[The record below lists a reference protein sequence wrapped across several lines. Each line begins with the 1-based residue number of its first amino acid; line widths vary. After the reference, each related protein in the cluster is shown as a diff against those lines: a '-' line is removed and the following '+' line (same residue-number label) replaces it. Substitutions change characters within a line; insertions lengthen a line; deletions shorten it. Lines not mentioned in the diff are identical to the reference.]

1 MNIAL
6 IDGDAVLQV
15 GPYKELFPNTSFPP
29 SGPSDEFLADNNA
42 KRINLWRPYDANTEK
57 LASCA
62 PYIEGEWVYTVT
74 VEPLTPEELQAR
86 IDSQSST
93 VRAQRNALLQ
103 GCDWT
108 QLSDSPV
115 DKNEWATYRQ
125 QLRDVT
131 TQSGFPWEVVW
142 PVAPVN

>member
-15 GPYKELFPNTSFPP
+15 GPYKELFANTSFPP

-57 LASCA
+57 LVACA

-86 IDSQSST
+86 IESQWST

-115 DKNEWATYRQ
+115 DKTEWATYRQ

-131 TQSGFPWEVVW
+131 TQAGFPWEVVW